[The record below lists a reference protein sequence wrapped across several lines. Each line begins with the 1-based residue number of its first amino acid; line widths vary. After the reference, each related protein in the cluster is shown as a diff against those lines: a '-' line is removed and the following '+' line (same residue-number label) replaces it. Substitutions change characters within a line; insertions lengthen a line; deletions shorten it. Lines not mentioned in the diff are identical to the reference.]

1 MAQKKMKAGDEI
13 QARCTKCKKTSAH
26 AIVAMVDKEIVK
38 VECLVCGST
47 HKYHPPEAEKAV
59 PAKKPV
65 IKEIKKVEKVKKA
78 EKSEKEESVK
88 PPKKAPEKEAKPA
101 APKAPKAPRKTEPK
115 PPKLTEAEKKSQIAL
130 TEWRNAV
137 EGVDDDEFKPYL
149 LNGVYQED
157 DYLLHAQFGKGK
169 VLKITGIGKMEV
181 IFETGIRRLVYNRQ
195 TS

>member
-26 AIVAMVDKEIVK
+26 TIVAMVDKEIVK

-47 HKYHPPEAEKAV
+47 HKFYPPEPEKAA

-65 IKEIKKVEKVKKA
+65 KEPKKAEKVKKVETPEKA
-78 EKSEKEESVK
+78 ESRKPAKE
-88 PPKKAPEKEAKPA
+88 APRKEAKAA
-101 APKAPKAPRKTEPK
+101 APKAPKKSEPK
-115 PPKLTEAEKKSQIAL
+115 PPKLTDAEKKTQIAL

-137 EGVDDDEFKPYL
+137 EGVDEDDFKPYL

-157 DYLLHAQFGKGK
+157 DFLLHARFGKGK

-181 IFETGIRRLVYNRQ
+181 LFETGVRRLVYNRQ
-195 TS
+195 QS

>member
-47 HKYHPPEAEKAV
+47 HKYYPPQVENEEPAKKSARKEPKKAQKVEKAEKAE
-59 PAKKPV
+59 PV
-65 IKEIKKVEKVKKA
+65 QQA
-78 EKSEKEESVK
+78 
-88 PPKKAPEKEAKPA
+88 KKAPEKESKPA
-101 APKAPKAPRKTEPK
+101 APKAPKTPKKTEPK

-169 VLKITGIGKMEV
+169 VLRITGIGKMEV
-181 IFETGIRRLVYNRQ
+181 IFETGVRRLVYNRQ
-195 TS
+195 SS